1 MLDKEAC
8 DLLFL
13 KEISRLGS
21 GEEDICIGLI
31 SWWGVSPVTVMG
43 YIRSDCSWSLLVYSL
58 QKSLKLGFII
68 N

>member
-43 YIRSDCSWSLLVYSL
+43 YIRSDFPGVCWCTLSRSL
-58 QKSLKLGFII
+58 
-68 N
+68 